1 MPLTKK
7 TMILFEPEQYR
18 KLVEKAKLRGI
29 SVAALIREAV
39 EKVILAEDEA
49 SKKVR
54 MQAAQRIISAQEDL
68 PTWEEIEE
76 LIALGHGGW

>member
-1 MPLTKK
+1 MSLTKK
-7 TMILFEPEQYR
+7 AMILFEPEQYR
-18 KLVEKAKLRGI
+18 KLEEKAKLRGV

-39 EKVILAEDEA
+39 EKTVLAEDEV

-54 MQAAQRIISAQEDL
+54 MQAAQRIISAQEKL

-76 LIALGHGGW
+76 LIARGHGGW